1 MIPDPLSDLT
11 VGVFVV
17 AVLAAAAALLWLL
30 KRMREQRPS
39 SKHDVAV
46 APSTQP
52 ELVAQEAASPAQPTE
67 LQISPPPLQMAS
79 VKWASR
85 GAPLP

>member
-1 MIPDPLSDLT
+1 MITNPLSDLT

-17 AVLAAAAALLWLL
+17 AVLAAAAALVWLL

-46 APSTQP
+46 APSTHP
-52 ELVAQEAASPAQPTE
+52 ELVAQEAGSPAQATE
-67 LQISPPPLQMAS
+67 LQISPPPLQMTS
-79 VKWASR
+79 LKWASR
-85 GAPLP
+85 GTP